1 MEPEGQTYHAAASTP
16 RRMPSSPVDPPNEAL
31 AVAERYRRLERPL
44 SAGFALLVAVGGVAV
59 AFTFLPFL
67 QAVVAALVLAAAVQL
82 PVFGSGGTTRLRTD
96 ADPETVS
103 ESFAG
108 PTPPVLAFQW
118 GVADAVRRTDDGAV
132 YDLSYLFGLRS
143 VEMRVEPTTEVDPLE
158 LRVTADGAPWAT
170 YRVSV
175 AGTDDGTVVDVT
187 VDSDRRFGPN
197 RVPQWFVAERYRE
210 AALAAQGYT
219 VERRDHSLS
228 VL

>member
-1 MEPEGQTYHAAASTP
+1 
-16 RRMPSSPVDPPNEAL
+16 MPSNPVDPPSEAV
-31 AVAERYRRLERPL
+31 AVAERYRRLERLL
-44 SAGFALLVAVGGVAV
+44 SVAFALVVAVGGVAV
-59 AFTFLPFL
+59 AFTLLPFL
-67 QAVVAALVLAAAVQL
+67 PAVFAALVLAAAVQL
-82 PVFGSGGTTRLRTD
+82 PAFGSVGTTRLRTD
-96 ADPETVS
+96 ADPEMVR

-118 GVADAVRRTDDGAV
+118 GVADPVRPTDDGAV
-132 YDLSYLFGLRS
+132 YDVSYLFGLRS
-143 VEMRVEPTTEVDPLE
+143 VEIELESVDTGDALE
-158 LRVTADGAPWAT
+158 LRVTADGELWAT

-175 AGTDDGTVVDVT
+175 AEADDGGTVVDVT

-197 RVPQWFVAERYRE
+197 RVPQWLVAERYRE

>member
-1 MEPEGQTYHAAASTP
+1 
-16 RRMPSSPVDPPNEAL
+16 MPSSPVDPPHEAV

-44 SAGFALLVAVGGVAV
+44 SAGFALLLAGGGVAV
-59 AFTFLPFL
+59 AFTLLPFL
-67 QAVVAALVLAAAVQL
+67 PAVVAALVLAAAVQF
-82 PVFGSGGTTRLRTD
+82 PTFTSDGTTRLRTD
-96 ADPETVS
+96 ADPETVR

-108 PTPPVLAFQW
+108 PTPPVLVFQW

-132 YDLSYLFGLRS
+132 YDVSYLFGLRS
-143 VEMRVEPTTEVDPLE
+143 VEMHVEAVDTGDALE
-158 LRVTADGAPWAT
+158 LRVTADGEPWAT

-175 AGTDDGTVVDVT
+175 VETEDDGGTVVDVT

-197 RVPQWFVAERYRE
+197 RVPQWLVAERYRE

>member
-1 MEPEGQTYHAAASTP
+1 
-16 RRMPSSPVDPPNEAL
+16 MPSNPVDPPSEAV
-31 AVAERYRRLERPL
+31 AVAERYRRLERLL
-44 SAGFALLVAVGGVAV
+44 SVAFALVVAVGGVAV
-59 AFTFLPFL
+59 AFTLLPFL
-67 QAVVAALVLAAAVQL
+67 PAVFAALVLAAAVQL
-82 PVFGSGGTTRLRTD
+82 PAFGSGGTTRLRTD
-96 ADPETVS
+96 ADPEMVR

-118 GVADAVRRTDDGAV
+118 GVADPVRPTDDGAV
-132 YDLSYLFGLRS
+132 YDVSYLFGLRS
-143 VEMRVEPTTEVDPLE
+143 VEMELESVDTGDALE
-158 LRVTADGAPWAT
+158 LRVTADGEPWAT

-175 AGTDDGTVVDVT
+175 AEADDGGTVVDVT

-197 RVPQWFVAERYRE
+197 RVPQWLVAERYRE